1 VWTLSTEYQ
10 KALGRKIAFNRKRRG
25 LSQKELAG
33 LLGRSEAWVSQ
44 VERGVRRID
53 RMTVLEK
60 VADVLEVPV
69 AELAAEA
76 PIVASVA
83 EGEPPGASRLRLV
96 LSAAHSL
103 KAILGQRNP
112 SPDVPAL
119 RADVDRA
126 WSLTHQGDYA
136 DLAELLEGLV
146 PRLES
151 ATRSVPESDRPELF
165 RMLAV
170 MYHTCS
176 GALANMGEPE
186 AAWIAV
192 DRAVVAAERAN
203 DPLLM
208 AAGEFRLSLV
218 FLGARHFEQAARV
231 SGSAADALRPLA
243 ESGQVEAVALR
254 GALTLQRAVA
264 AARLNL
270 ADDAYGYLREA
281 REMAEQVGEG
291 RNDYN
296 TEFGPANVGLHEVSV
311 AVDLGDAGV
320 ALRAA
325 QGVDAS
331 GLSAERQTRF
341 QIDVARAHAQ
351 RRQVPDAVSALLRA
365 RELSPGMVRAMPA
378 VQQLAADLLAMSP
391 SASEDPSE
399 DLRALARELGVQG
412 VRSRKVDP
420 PGVSPRRGRG

>member
-1 VWTLSTEYQ
+1 MSTEYQ

-25 LSQKELAG
+25 LSQKEFAG

-103 KAILGQRNP
+103 KAILGRQDA
-112 SPDVPAL
+112 SPMCRLL
-119 RADVDRA
+119 RAEVDRA
-126 WSLTHQGDYA
+126 WSLTHQGNYA

-151 ATRSVPESDRPELF
+151 AARSVPESDRVELF
-165 RMLAV
+165 RLLAV

-176 GALANMGEPE
+176 GALANLGEPE

-192 DRAVVAAERAN
+192 DRAVVAAERAS

-208 AAGEFRLSLV
+208 AAGEFRLSIV
-218 FLGARHFEQAARV
+218 FLGARHFEQAAQA
-231 SGSAADALRPLA
+231 SGSAADALRPLS
-243 ESGQVEAVALR
+243 ESGQIEAVALR

-270 ADDAYGYLREA
+270 ADEAYGYLRDA
-281 REMAEQVGEG
+281 RAMAEQVGDG

-296 TEFGPANVGLHEVSV
+296 TEFGPTNVGLHEVSV

-325 QGVDAS
+325 QALDAS
-331 GLSAERQTRF
+331 ELSAERQTRF
-341 QIDVARAHAQ
+341 QIDVARAYAQ
-351 RRQVPDAVSALLRA
+351 RRQVAEAVSALMRA
-365 RELSPGMVRAMPA
+365 RELSPEMVRALPM
-378 VQQLAADLLAMSP
+378 VKQLAADLLTMSQPP
-391 SASEDPSE
+391 SQE
-399 DLRALARELGVQG
+399 LRSLAAELGVHE
-412 VRSRKVDP
+412 VRT
-420 PGVSPRRGRG
+420 GT

>member
-1 VWTLSTEYQ
+1 MSTEYQ

-25 LSQKELAG
+25 LSQKEFAG

-60 VADVLEVPV
+60 VADVLEVPI

-76 PIVASVA
+76 PLVASVT

-103 KAILGQRNP
+103 KAVLSQQDP

-119 RADVDRA
+119 RAEVDLA
-126 WSLTHQGDYA
+126 WSLTHQGNYA

-151 ATRSVPESDRPELF
+151 ATRSVPESERPELF

-218 FLGARHFEQAARV
+218 FLGARHFDQAAQV
-231 SGSAADALRPLA
+231 SGSAAEALRPLA

-281 REMAEQVGEG
+281 REMGEQVGDG

-296 TEFGPANVGLHEVSV
+296 TEFGPTNVALHEVAV

-325 QGVDAS
+325 ETVDAS

-341 QIDVARAHAQ
+341 QIDLARAYAQ
-351 RRQVPDAVSALLRA
+351 RRQVADAVSALLAA
-365 RELSPGMVRAMPA
+365 RGLSPELVRALPM
-378 VQQLAADLLAMSP
+378 VKQLIADLLTMSQP
-391 SASEDPSE
+391 PSE
-399 DLRALARELGVQG
+399 ELRALAGELGVHE
-412 VRSRKVDP
+412 VRT
-420 PGVSPRRGRG
+420 GT

>member
-1 VWTLSTEYQ
+1 MSTEYQ
-10 KALGRKIAFNRKRRG
+10 KALGRKIAFHRKRRG
-25 LSQKELAG
+25 LSQKEFAG

-60 VADVLEVPV
+60 VAEVLEVPI

-96 LSAAHSL
+96 LSSAHSL
-103 KAILGQRNP
+103 KAILGRQGT

-119 RADVDRA
+119 RAEVDRA
-126 WSLTHQGDYA
+126 WSLTHQGNYA

-151 ATRSVPESDRPELF
+151 ATRSVSEAERPELF
-165 RMLAV
+165 RLLAV

-176 GALANMGEPE
+176 GALANLGEPE

-192 DRAVVAAERAN
+192 DRSVVAAERAG

-208 AAGEFRLSLV
+208 AAGEFRLSIV
-218 FLGARHFEQAARV
+218 FLGARHFEQAAQA
-231 SGSAADALRPLA
+231 SGSAADALQALA
-243 ESGQVEAVALR
+243 ESGQIEAVALR

-270 ADDAYGYLREA
+270 ADEAYNFLRDARA
-281 REMAEQVGEG
+281 MAEQVGDG

-296 TEFGPANVGLHEVSV
+296 TEFGPTNVGLHEVSV

-325 QGVDAS
+325 QAVDAS

-341 QIDVARAHAQ
+341 QIDVARAYAQ
-351 RRQVPDAVSALLRA
+351 RRQVADAVSALLKA
-365 RELSPGMVRAMPA
+365 REQSPEMVRSLPM
-378 VQQLAADLLAMSP
+378 VKQLVADLLTMSQP
-391 SASEDPSE
+391 PSE
-399 DLRALARELGVQG
+399 ELRALAGELGVHE
-412 VRSRKVDP
+412 VRT
-420 PGVSPRRGRG
+420 GT

>member
-1 VWTLSTEYQ
+1 MSTEYQ
-10 KALGRKIAFNRKRRG
+10 KALGRKIAFHRKRRG
-25 LSQKELAG
+25 LSQKEFAG

-60 VADVLEVPV
+60 VAEVLEVPV

-83 EGEPPGASRLRLV
+83 EGEAPGASRLRLV

-103 KAILGQRNP
+103 KAVLGQQDA

-119 RADVDRA
+119 RAEVDRA
-126 WSLTHQGDYA
+126 WSLTHQGNYA
-136 DLAELLEGLV
+136 DLAELLERLV

-151 ATRSVPESDRPELF
+151 ATRSVPEEDRPELF
-165 RMLAV
+165 QLLAV

-176 GALANMGEPE
+176 GALANLGEPE
-186 AAWIAV
+186 VAWIAA
-192 DRAVVAAERAN
+192 DRAVAAAERAN

-208 AAGEFRLSLV
+208 AAGEFRLSIV
-218 FLGARHFEQAARV
+218 FLGARHFDQAAQA
-231 SGSAADALRPLA
+231 SGSAADALHPLA
-243 ESGQVEAVALR
+243 ESGKVEAVALR

-270 ADDAYGYLREA
+270 ADEAYDFLRDARA
-281 REMAEQVGEG
+281 MADQVGDG

-296 TEFGPANVGLHEVSV
+296 TEFGPTNVGLHEVAV

-325 QGVDAS
+325 QAVDAS
-331 GLSAERQTRF
+331 GLSAERQTHF
-341 QIDVARAHAQ
+341 QVDVARAYAQ
-351 RRQVPDAVSALLRA
+351 RRQVADAVSALIKA
-365 RELSPGMVRAMPA
+365 REQSPEMVRSLPM
-378 VQQLAADLLAMSP
+378 VKQLVADLLIMSQP
-391 SASEDPSE
+391 PSE
-399 DLRALARELGVQG
+399 ELRALAEELGVPE
-412 VRSRKVDP
+412 VRA
-420 PGVSPRRGRG
+420 GI

>member
-1 VWTLSTEYQ
+1 MSTEYQ
-10 KALGRKIAFNRKRRG
+10 KALGRKIAFHRKRRG
-25 LSQKELAG
+25 LSQKEFAG
-33 LLGRSEAWVSQ
+33 LLERSEAWVSQ
-44 VERGVRRID
+44 VERGVRRVD

-60 VADVLEVPV
+60 VAQVLDLPI

-76 PIVASVA
+76 PIIASVA
-83 EGEPPGASRLRLV
+83 EEESPGAGRLRLV

-103 KAILGQRNP
+103 KAVLDRQHT

-119 RADVDRA
+119 RAEVDHA
-126 WSLTHQGDYA
+126 WELTHQGNYA

-146 PRLES
+146 PRLEA
-151 ATRSVPESDRPELF
+151 ATRSVPEADRPELF
-165 RMLAV
+165 RLLAA

-176 GALANMGEPE
+176 GALANLGEPE

-192 DRAVVAAERAN
+192 DRAVVAAERAD

-208 AAGEFRLSLV
+208 AAGEFRLSIV
-218 FLGARHFEQAARV
+218 FLGARHFEQAAQA
-231 SGSAADALRPLA
+231 SGTAADALGPLA
-243 ESGQVEAVALR
+243 DSGQVEAVALR

-270 ADDAYGYLREA
+270 ADEAYGYLRDA
-281 REMAEQVGEG
+281 RAMAEQVGDG

-296 TEFGPANVGLHEVSV
+296 TEFGPTNIGLHEVAV

-325 QGVDAS
+325 QSVDAS

-351 RRQVPDAVSALLRA
+351 RRQVTDAVAALMKA
-365 RELSPGMVRAMPA
+365 RGLSSEMVRALPI
-378 VQQLAADLLAMSP
+378 VKQIVADLLTMSQQ
-391 SASEDPSE
+391 PSE
-399 DLRALARELGVQG
+399 ELRALAGESGVHEAWTG
-412 VRSRKVDP
+412 T
-420 PGVSPRRGRG
+420 

>member
-1 VWTLSTEYQ
+1 MWTLSTEYQ
-10 KALGRKIAFNRKRRG
+10 KALGRKIAFHRKRRG
-25 LSQKELAG
+25 LSQKEFAG

-60 VADVLEVPV
+60 VAEVLEVPI

-96 LSAAHSL
+96 LSSAHSL
-103 KAILGQRNP
+103 KAILGRQDAP
-112 SPDVPAL
+112 PDVQAL
-119 RADVDRA
+119 RAEVDRA
-126 WSLTHQGDYA
+126 WSLTHQGNYA
-136 DLAELLEGLV
+136 DLADLLEGLV

-151 ATRSVPESDRPELF
+151 ATRSVSEAERPELF
-165 RMLAV
+165 RLLAV

-176 GALANMGEPE
+176 GALANLGEPE

-192 DRAVVAAERAN
+192 DRAVVAAERAG

-208 AAGEFRLSLV
+208 AAGEFRLSIV
-218 FLGARHFEQAARV
+218 FLGARHFEQAAQA
-231 SGSAADALRPLA
+231 SGSAADALQSLA
-243 ESGQVEAVALR
+243 ESGQIEAVALR

-270 ADDAYGYLREA
+270 ADEAYGFLRDA
-281 REMAEQVGEG
+281 RAMAEQVGDG

-296 TEFGPANVGLHEVSV
+296 TEFGPTNVGLHEVSV

-325 QGVDAS
+325 QAVDAS

-341 QIDVARAHAQ
+341 QIDVARAYAQ
-351 RRQVPDAVSALLRA
+351 RRQVVDAVSALLKA
-365 RELSPGMVRAMPA
+365 REQSPEMVRSLPM
-378 VQQLAADLLAMSP
+378 VKQLVADLLTMSQP
-391 SASEDPSE
+391 PSE
-399 DLRALARELGVQG
+399 ELRALAGELGVHE
-412 VRSRKVDP
+412 VRT
-420 PGVSPRRGRG
+420 GT

>member
-1 VWTLSTEYQ
+1 MSTEYQ
-10 KALGRKIAFNRKRRG
+10 KALGRKIAFHRKRRG
-25 LSQKELAG
+25 LSQKEFAG

-60 VADVLEVPV
+60 VADVLEIPV

-76 PIVASVA
+76 PIVASIA
-83 EGEPPGASRLRLV
+83 EGEPPGASRLRMV

-103 KAILGQRNP
+103 KAVLAPQNA

-119 RADVDRA
+119 RAEVDRA
-126 WSLTHQGDYA
+126 WSLTHQGNYA

-146 PRLES
+146 PRLEA
-151 ATRSVPESDRPELF
+151 ATRSAAEAERPELF
-165 RMLAV
+165 RLLAV

-218 FLGARHFEQAARV
+218 FLGARHFEQAAQV

-243 ESGQVEAVALR
+243 ESGQIEAVALR
-254 GALTLQRAVA
+254 GALTLQRSVA

-270 ADDAYGYLREA
+270 ADEAYGYLRDA
-281 REMAEQVGEG
+281 REMAEQVGDG

-296 TEFGPANVGLHEVSV
+296 TEFGPTNVGLHEVAV

-325 QGVDAS
+325 QAVDES

-341 QIDVARAHAQ
+341 QLDVARAYAQ
-351 RRQVPDAVSALLRA
+351 RRQVADAVSALFRA
-365 RELSPGMVRAMPA
+365 RELSPEMVRALPL
-378 VQQLAADLLAMSP
+378 VKQLAADLLTMAQP
-391 SASEDPSE
+391 PSE
-399 DLRALARELGVQG
+399 ELRTLASELGVHE
-412 VRSRKVDP
+412 VRT
-420 PGVSPRRGRG
+420 GT

>member
-1 VWTLSTEYQ
+1 MSTEYQ
-10 KALGRKIAFNRKRRG
+10 KALGRKIAFHRKRRG
-25 LSQKELAG
+25 LSQKEFAG
-33 LLGRSEAWVSQ
+33 LLERSEAWVSQ

-60 VADVLEVPV
+60 VADVLELPV

-83 EGEPPGASRLRLV
+83 EGEPPGVSRLRLV

-103 KAILGQRNP
+103 KAILGGSSG

-119 RADVDRA
+119 RAEVDRA
-126 WSLTHQGDYA
+126 WSLTHQGNYA

-151 ATRSVPESDRPELF
+151 AARSVPDSDRVELF
-165 RMLAV
+165 RLLAI

-208 AAGEFRLSLV
+208 AAGEFRLSIV
-218 FLGARHFEQAARV
+218 FLGARHFEQAAQA
-231 SGSAADALRPLA
+231 SGTAADALRPLA
-243 ESGQVEAVALR
+243 ESGQAEAVALR

-270 ADDAYGYLREA
+270 ADEAYGYLRDA
-281 REMAEQVGEG
+281 REMAEQVGDG

-296 TEFGPANVGLHEVSV
+296 TEFGPTNVGLHEVSV

-325 QGVDAS
+325 QSIDAS

-341 QIDVARAHAQ
+341 QIDVARAYAQ
-351 RRQVPDAVSALLRA
+351 RRQVSDAVSALLRA
-365 RELSPGMVRAMPA
+365 RELSPEMVRSLPM
-378 VQQLAADLLAMSP
+378 VKQLVADLLTMSGP
-391 SASEDPSE
+391 PSE
-399 DLRALARELGVQG
+399 ELRSLAAELGVHE
-412 VRSRKVDP
+412 VRT
-420 PGVSPRRGRG
+420 GT